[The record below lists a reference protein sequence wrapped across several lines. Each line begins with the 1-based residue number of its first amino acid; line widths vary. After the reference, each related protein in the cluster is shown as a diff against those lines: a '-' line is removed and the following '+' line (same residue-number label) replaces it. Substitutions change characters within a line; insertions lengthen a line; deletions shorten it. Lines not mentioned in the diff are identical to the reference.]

1 MTQNSIQTQSITN
14 SDEIYLVQL
23 CKILWHGKVLVIVC
37 SVLFTLIGVA
47 YALLAQQWWTSTATI
62 TQGQYQ
68 DTAKIRNQL
77 TNVYA
82 VLDTT
87 NETESNQQDSLKTNQ
102 ALVQINQMLST
113 SDLLQSFVTEFNAFN
128 NKKAFFASNSIMQQ
142 YVKEAKVETRQQKL
156 RLIDEWAA
164 KIFAILQDK
173 KVPGVYNLTFQA
185 KTAEQ
190 SHDLLQAYIQFINEK
205 VNQKVMMGLNS
216 TLTHNKQMLTAQLIA
231 LQNQAMQQIA
241 IETKKT
247 EYALN
252 IAKAAD
258 ANQPMA
264 QMDSNGL
271 FSIDLGTKG
280 LAEQVALLK
289 NTKDLSLFEPKISTI
304 KVKLELLNQVNL
316 TTKTSFESVRYLQNA
331 DYPVGRDKPKRA
343 LIVVLAFLLGAMCG
357 IAIVLL
363 RSAFNNTVQG
373 K

>member
-1 MTQNSIQTQSITN
+1 MTQNSIQTQSMTN
-14 SDEIYLVQL
+14 SDEIDLVQL
-23 CKILWHGKVLVIVC
+23 CKTLWQGKVLIIAC
-37 SVLFTLIGVA
+37 SVLFTLIGVT

-68 DTAKIRNQL
+68 DTAEIRNQL

-82 VLDTT
+82 VLNTS
-87 NETESNQQDSLKTNQ
+87 NEAENNQRNNQ
-102 ALVQINQMLST
+102 ALAQINQMIST
-113 SDLLQSFVTEFNAFN
+113 SDLLKSFVTEFNAFN
-128 NKKAFFASNSIMQQ
+128 NKKAFFASNAIMLQ
-142 YVKEAKVETRQQKL
+142 YANEAKVETPQQK
-156 RLIDEWAA
+156 RGFIDDWAKKLSA
-164 KIFAILQDK
+164 TLQDK

-185 KTAEQ
+185 KTAKQ
-190 SHDLLQAYIQFINEK
+190 SHDLLQAYIQFINKK

-216 TLTHNKQMLTAQLIA
+216 TLTHNEQMLKAQLIA

-289 NTKDLSLFEPKISTI
+289 NTKDLSLFEPKISTVKI
-304 KVKLELLNQVNL
+304 KLELLNQVKLNA
-316 TTKTSFESVRYLQNA
+316 KTSFESVRYLQNA
-331 DYPVGRDKPKRA
+331 DYPIGRDKPKRS

-357 IAIVLL
+357 VAIVLL
-363 RSAFNNTVQG
+363 RSAFSNTVQAN
-373 K
+373 

>member
-1 MTQNSIQTQSITN
+1 MTQNSIQTQSMTN
-14 SDEIYLVQL
+14 SDEIDLVQL
-23 CKILWHGKVLVIVC
+23 CKTLWQGKVLIIAC
-37 SVLFTLIGVA
+37 SILFTLIGVT

-68 DTAKIRNQL
+68 DTAEIRNQL

-87 NETESNQQDSLKTNQ
+87 NTT
-102 ALVQINQMLST
+102 QINQMIST
-113 SDLLQSFVTEFNAFN
+113 SDLLQNFVTEFNAFN
-128 NKKAFFASNSIMQQ
+128 NKKAFFTSNTIMLQ
-142 YVKEAKVETRQQKL
+142 YANEAKVETPQQKL
-156 RLIDEWAA
+156 GFIDDWAKKLSA
-164 KIFAILQDK
+164 TLQDK

-216 TLTHNKQMLTAQLIA
+216 TLTHNEQMFKAQLIA

-289 NTKDLSLFEPKISTI
+289 NTKDLSLFEPKISSI
-304 KVKLELLNQVNL
+304 KVKLDLLNQVKLNA
-316 TTKTSFESVRYLQNA
+316 KTSFESVRYLQNA
-331 DYPVGRDKPKRA
+331 DYPIGRDKPKRA

-357 IAIVLL
+357 VAIVLL
-363 RSAFNNTVQG
+363 RSAFSNTVQAN
-373 K
+373 

>member
-1 MTQNSIQTQSITN
+1 MTQNSIQTQSMAN
-14 SDEIYLVQL
+14 SDEIDLVQL
-23 CKILWHGKVLVIVC
+23 CKTLWQGKVLIIAC
-37 SVLFTLIGVA
+37 SVLFTLIGVT
-47 YALLAQQWWTSTATI
+47 YAFVAQQWWTSTATI

-68 DTAKIRNQL
+68 DTTEIRNQL

-87 NETESNQQDSLKTNQ
+87 NTP
-102 ALVQINQMLST
+102 QINQMIST

-128 NKKAFFASNSIMQQ
+128 NKKEFFTSNAIMLQ
-142 YVKEAKVETRQQKL
+142 YANEAKVETPQQKFGF
-156 RLIDEWAA
+156 IDNWGKKLSAT
-164 KIFAILQDK
+164 LQDK

-185 KTAEQ
+185 KSAEQ

-216 TLTHNKQMLTAQLIA
+216 ALTHNEQMLTAQLIA

-289 NTKDLSLFEPKISTI
+289 NTKDLSLFEPKISSI
-304 KVKLELLNQVNL
+304 KVKLDLLNQVKL
-316 TTKTSFESVRYLQNA
+316 DAKTSFESVRYLQNA
-331 DYPVGRDKPKRA
+331 DYPIGRDKPKRA
-343 LIVVLAFLLGAMCG
+343 LIVVLTFLLGTMCG
-357 IAIVLL
+357 AAIVLL
-363 RSAFNNTVQG
+363 RRAFSNMVQAN
-373 K
+373 

>member
-1 MTQNSIQTQSITN
+1 MTPNSIQTQSMTN
-14 SDEIYLVQL
+14 SDEIDLVQL
-23 CKILWHGKVLVIVC
+23 CKTLWQGKVMIIAC
-37 SVLFTLIGVA
+37 SVLFTLIGVT
-47 YALLAQQWWTSTATI
+47 YALVAQQWWTSTATI

-68 DTAKIRNQL
+68 DTAEIRNQL

-87 NETESNQQDSLKTNQ
+87 NKTVNNQ
-102 ALVQINQMLST
+102 ALAQINQMIST
-113 SDLLQSFVTEFNAFN
+113 ADLLKSFVIEFNAFN

-142 YVKEAKVETRQQKL
+142 YANQAEVETLQQKL
-156 RLIDEWAA
+156 GFMDDWAK
-164 KIFAILQDK
+164 KISATLQDK

-205 VNQKVMMGLNS
+205 VNQKVMMGLNA
-216 TLTHNKQMLTAQLIA
+216 TLTHNKQILTAQLIA

-289 NTKDLSLFEPKISTI
+289 NTKDLSLFEPEISTVKI
-304 KVKLELLNQVNL
+304 KLELLNQVKL
-316 TTKTSFESVRYLQNA
+316 TAKTSFESVRYLQNA
-331 DYPVGRDKPKRA
+331 DYPVSRDKPKRA

-357 IAIVLL
+357 VAIVLL
-363 RSAFNNTVQG
+363 RSAFNNTIQD

>member
-14 SDEIYLVQL
+14 NDEIDLVQL
-23 CKILWHGKVLVIVC
+23 CKTLWQGKVLIIAC
-37 SVLFTLIGVA
+37 SVLFTLIGVT

-68 DTAKIRNQL
+68 DTAEIRNQL

-87 NETESNQQDSLKTNQ
+87 NETENNQRNNQRNNQ
-102 ALVQINQMLST
+102 ALTQINQMIST
-113 SDLLQSFVTEFNAFN
+113 SDLLKSFVTEFNAFN
-128 NKKAFFASNSIMQQ
+128 NKKVFFTSNAIMLQ
-142 YVKEAKVETRQQKL
+142 YANEATVETPQQKL
-156 RLIDEWAA
+156 GFIDDWAKKLSA
-164 KIFAILQDK
+164 TLQDK

-190 SHDLLQAYIQFINEK
+190 SHDLLQAYIQFINKK

-216 TLTHNKQMLTAQLIA
+216 TLTHNEQMLKAQLMA

-264 QMDSNGL
+264 QMDCNGL

-304 KVKLELLNQVNL
+304 KIKLELLNQVKLNA
-316 TTKTSFESVRYLQNA
+316 KTSFESVHYLQNA
-331 DYPVGRDKPKRA
+331 DYPIGRDKPKRS

-357 IAIVLL
+357 VAIVLL
-363 RSAFNNTVQG
+363 RSAFSNTVQAN
-373 K
+373 

>member
-14 SDEIYLVQL
+14 SDEIDLVQL
-23 CKILWHGKVLVIVC
+23 FKTLWQGKALIIAC
-37 SVLFTLIGVA
+37 SILFTLIGIS
-47 YALLAQQWWTSTATI
+47 YALLAQPWWTSTATI

-68 DTAKIRNQL
+68 DTAEIRNQL

-82 VLDTT
+82 VLDTNNT
-87 NETESNQQDSLKTNQ
+87 T
-102 ALVQINQMLST
+102 QINQMIST
-113 SDLLQSFVTEFNAFN
+113 SDLLKSFVTEFNAFN
-128 NKKAFFASNSIMQQ
+128 NKKEFFTSNAIMLQ
-142 YVKEAKVETRQQKL
+142 YANEAKVKTPQQKL
-156 RLIDEWAA
+156 GFIDDWAKKLSA
-164 KIFAILQDK
+164 TLQDK

-190 SHDLLQAYIQFINEK
+190 SLDLLQAYIQFINEK

-216 TLTHNKQMLTAQLIA
+216 TLTNNKKMFKAQLIA

-258 ANQPMA
+258 ANHPMA

-280 LAEQVALLK
+280 LAEQVSLLK

-304 KVKLELLNQVNL
+304 KVKLDLLNQVKL

-331 DYPVGRDKPKRA
+331 DYPIGRDKPKRA
-343 LIVVLAFLLGAMCG
+343 LIVILTFLLGAMCG

-363 RSAFNNTVQG
+363 RSTFNNSIQD

>member
-1 MTQNSIQTQSITN
+1 MTPNSIQTQSMTN
-14 SDEIYLVQL
+14 SDEIDLVQL
-23 CKILWHGKVLVIVC
+23 CKTLWQGKVMIIAC
-37 SVLFTLIGVA
+37 SILFILIGVT
-47 YALLAQQWWTSTATI
+47 YALVAQQWWTSTATI

-68 DTAKIRNQL
+68 DTAEIRNQL

-87 NETESNQQDSLKTNQ
+87 NETEKNPRNNQ
-102 ALVQINQMLST
+102 ALTQINQMLST
-113 SDLLQSFVTEFNAFN
+113 SDLLQNFVTEFNAFN
-128 NKKAFFASNSIMQQ
+128 NKKAFFTSNSIMQQ
-142 YVKEAKVETRQQKL
+142 YAKQAEVETLQQKL
-156 RLIDEWAA
+156 GFMDNWAK
-164 KIFAILQDK
+164 KISVTLQDK

-258 ANQPMA
+258 VNQPMA

-280 LAEQVALLK
+280 LTEQVALLK
-289 NTKDLSLFEPKISTI
+289 NTKDLSLFEPEISTVKI
-304 KVKLELLNQVNL
+304 KLELLNQVKL
-316 TTKTSFESVRYLQNA
+316 TAKTSFESVRYLQNA

-343 LIVVLAFLLGAMCG
+343 LIVVLAFLLGTMCG
-357 IAIVLL
+357 VAIVLL
-363 RSAFNNTVQG
+363 RSAFNNAVQG
-373 K
+373 Q

>member
-1 MTQNSIQTQSITN
+1 MTSNSIQTQSLTN
-14 SDEIYLVQL
+14 SDEIDLVQL
-23 CKILWHGKVLVIVC
+23 CKTLWQGKVMIIAC
-37 SVLFTLIGVA
+37 SVLFTLIGVT
-47 YALLAQQWWTSTATI
+47 YALVAQQWWTSSATI

-68 DTAKIRNQL
+68 DTTEIRNQL

-87 NETESNQQDSLKTNQ
+87 NETENNQ
-102 ALVQINQMLST
+102 ALVQINQMIST
-113 SDLLQSFVTEFNAFN
+113 ADLLKSFVTEFNAFN
-128 NKKAFFASNSIMQQ
+128 NKKAFFTSNFIMQQ
-142 YVKEAKVETRQQKL
+142 YAKQAEVETLQQKL
-156 RLIDEWAA
+156 RFMDDWAQ
-164 KIFAILQDK
+164 KISATLQDK

-205 VNQKVMMGLNS
+205 VNQKVMMGLNA

-289 NTKDLSLFEPKISTI
+289 NTKDLSLFEPEISTVKI
-304 KVKLELLNQVNL
+304 KLELLNQVKL
-316 TTKTSFESVRYLQNA
+316 TAKTSFESVRYLQNA
-331 DYPVGRDKPKRA
+331 DYPVSRDKPKRA
-343 LIVVLAFLLGAMCG
+343 LIVVLAFLLGTMCG
-357 IAIVLL
+357 VAIVLL
-363 RSAFNNTVQG
+363 RSAFNNTVQD